1 MRARS
6 ASAAGSASVWGCWL
20 IGAKAQN
27 VDLAHPPA
35 VNQPS
40 QVPTD
45 ETGTL
50 PGQVPQPSLDFP
62 GIFAGV
68 TLGEVYTDNLRVGS
82 RGSKQAGLLT
92 QIRPF
97 VRGAVNRPRFTG
109 VFRYALNGYL
119 YEKPAGHHQLS
130 HDLNAR
136 GTLAVLPQHF
146 FIDGTVRYRQQ
157 IINNQLAAG
166 GGTFFLDNNR
176 ANVGTATLS
185 PYWVQDLGG
194 AGTMMLRYTR
204 GRVVYNRNGI
214 SSEPPNL
221 LNGIPNVTF
230 DAMQFNL
237 KSPSYEA
244 WGWDLGY
251 SEERLD
257 PDSGRRLD
265 FAVANVEGSYR
276 VNDHLR
282 LVAGGGKETKFQ
294 PDGSVDKLG
303 SPFWQAGFQWT
314 TSRDSLRLTVGHR
327 FFGRSYQLSW
337 THQAALLTTNVS
349 YTERPTT
356 YNRQLLGMN
365 FGLGSGSGGGLPPI
379 DINPD
384 IPSLT
389 ERQPYLSK
397 RLSAQATYLMPK
409 GQLQFRV
416 YDESRTFLVEN
427 DRDDRVRGA
436 RLAWDFEL
444 GPRTTLTPSYQWQH
458 YRFRDGQTNNSRIA
472 EVALTHRLN
481 DKNFGSV
488 RLRHRQTGVTAASE
502 GAHGYTVNVL
512 FVQWTHLF

>member
-1 MRARS
+1 MRVL
-6 ASAAGSASVWGCWL
+6 SASVVLSSIVLGGWL
-20 IGAKAQN
+20 TGAKAQN
-27 VDLAHPPA
+27 VDLDNPPA
-35 VNQPS
+35 LNQPS
-40 QVPTD
+40 DVPAD

-62 GIFAGV
+62 GIVAGV
-68 TLGEVYTDNLRVGS
+68 TLGEVYTDNLRVAGP
-82 RGSKQAGLLT
+82 GSKQAGWLT

-97 VRGAVNRPRFTG
+97 VRGAANRPRFTG
-109 VFRYALNGYL
+109 VFHYALNGYL
-119 YEKPAGHHQLS
+119 YEQPAGHHQLS
-130 HDLNAR
+130 NDLNAI
-136 GTLAVLPQHF
+136 GKLAVLPQHF

-157 IINNQLAAG
+157 IINNQLPEG

-176 ANVGTATLS
+176 ANVGAATLS
-185 PYWVQDLGG
+185 PYWVQDLGR
-194 AGTMMLRYTR
+194 AGTMMVRYTR
-204 GRVVYNRNGI
+204 GRVVYNHQGI
-214 SSEPPNL
+214 SGENGNL
-221 LNGIPNVTF
+221 LNGIPDVTF

-237 KSPSYEA
+237 KSPRYA
-244 WGWDLGY
+244 TWGWDLGY

-257 PDSGRRLD
+257 PDSGTRLD

-282 LVAGGGKETKFQ
+282 LLAGGGKETRFQ

-303 SPFWQAGFQWT
+303 SPFWRAGFQWT
-314 TSRDSLRLTVGHR
+314 TSRDSLRLMIGHR
-327 FFGRSYQLSW
+327 FFGRSYELSW

-365 FGLGSGSGGGLPPI
+365 FGFGSGGGLPPI
-379 DINPD
+379 DIRPD
-384 IPSLT
+384 IPSLA

-409 GQLQFRV
+409 SQLQFRV
-416 YDESRTFLVEN
+416 YDESRTFFVET
-427 DRDDRVRGA
+427 DRDERVRGA
-436 RLAWDFEL
+436 RLAWDFQL
-444 GPRTTLTPSYQWQH
+444 GPSTTLVPSYDWQH

-472 EVALTHRLN
+472 EVALMHRLN

-488 RLRHRQTGVTAASE
+488 RLRHRQTGVTAASQ

>member
-1 MRARS
+1 MRVL
-6 ASAAGSASVWGCWL
+6 SASVVLSSMVLGGWL

-27 VDLAHPPA
+27 VDLDNPPA
-35 VNQPS
+35 LNQPS
-40 QVPTD
+40 DVPAD

-50 PGQVPQPSLDFP
+50 PGQVPLPSLDFP
-62 GIFAGV
+62 GIAAGV
-68 TLGEVYTDNLRVGS
+68 TLGEVYTDNLRVAGPA
-82 RGSKQAGLLT
+82 GSKQAGWIT

-97 VRGAVNRPRFTG
+97 VRGAMNRPRFAG

-119 YEKPAGHHQLS
+119 YEQPAGHHQLS
-130 HDLNAR
+130 HDLSAR
-136 GTLAVLPQHF
+136 GKLTVLPQHF
-146 FIDGTVRYRQQ
+146 FIDGTVRYGQQ
-157 IINNQLAAG
+157 IINNQLPGG

-176 ANVGTATLS
+176 ANVGAATLS

-194 AGTMMLRYTR
+194 AGTMMVRYTR
-204 GRVVYNRNGI
+204 GRVVYNHQGI
-214 SSEPPNL
+214 SSENSTL
-221 LNGIPNVTF
+221 LNGSPNVTF
-230 DAMQFNL
+230 DAMQFGL
-237 KSPSYEA
+237 KSRRYET

-257 PDSGRRLD
+257 PDSGGRLD

-276 VNDHLR
+276 VNDRLR
-282 LVAGGGKETKFQ
+282 LLAGGGKETRFR

-303 SPFWQAGFQWT
+303 SPFWQAGLQWT
-314 TSRDSLRLTVGHR
+314 TSRDSLRLMVGHR
-327 FFGRSYQLSW
+327 FFGRSYELSW

-365 FGLGSGSGGGLPPI
+365 FGLDSEGGLPPI
-379 DINPD
+379 AIRPD

-409 GQLQFRV
+409 SQLQFRV
-416 YDESRTFLVEN
+416 YDESRTFFVEN
-427 DRDDRVRGA
+427 EREERVRGA
-436 RLAWDFEL
+436 RLAWDFQL
-444 GPRTTLTPSYQWQH
+444 GPFTTLVPSYRWQH
-458 YRFRDGQTNNSRIA
+458 YRFRDGQTNNRRIA
-472 EVALTHRLN
+472 ELALMHRLN

-488 RLRHRQTGVTAASE
+488 RLRHDRTGVTAASQ

>member
-1 MRARS
+1 MRVLS
-6 ASAAGSASVWGCWL
+6 ASMLLSSMVLGGWL

-27 VDLAHPPA
+27 VDIDSPPA

-40 QVPTD
+40 DMPAN
-45 ETGTL
+45 EAGTL
-50 PGQVPQPSLDFP
+50 PGQVPQPTLDFP
-62 GIFAGV
+62 GIVAGV
-68 TLGEVYTDNLRVGS
+68 TLGEVYTDNLRLGGHQ
-82 RGSKQAGLLT
+82 GSKQAGLLT

-97 VRGAVNRPRFTG
+97 VRGAASRPRFTG

-119 YEKPAGHHQLS
+119 YEEPSGHHQLS

-136 GTLAVLPQHF
+136 GKLAVLPQHF
-146 FIDGTVRYRQQ
+146 FIDGMVRYRQQ
-157 IINNQLAAG
+157 IINNQLPAG

-176 ANVGTATLS
+176 ANVGAATLS
-185 PYWVQDLGG
+185 PYWVQDLGR
-194 AGTMMLRYTR
+194 AGTMMVRYTR
-204 GRVVYNRNGI
+204 GRVVYNQQGI
-214 SSEPPNL
+214 SGENRNL
-221 LNGIPNVTF
+221 LNGIPDVTF
-230 DAMQFNL
+230 DAMQFDV
-237 KSPSYEA
+237 KSPRYET
-244 WGWDLGY
+244 WGWDVGY

-257 PDSGRRLD
+257 PDSGTRLD

-282 LVAGGGKETKFQ
+282 LLAGGGKETRFR

-314 TSRDSLRLTVGHR
+314 TSRDNLRLMIGHR
-327 FFGRSYQLSW
+327 FFGRSYELSW

-365 FGLGSGSGGGLPPI
+365 FGFGSGGGLPPI
-379 DINPD
+379 DIRPD

-409 GQLQFRV
+409 SRLQFRV
-416 YDESRTFLVEN
+416 YDESRTFFVEN
-427 DRDDRVRGA
+427 DRDERVRGA

-444 GPRTTLTPSYQWQH
+444 GPHTTLAPSYRWQH
-458 YRFRDGQTNNSRIA
+458 YRFRDGQANNSRIA
-472 EVALTHRLN
+472 ELALTHRLN

-488 RLRHRQTGVTAASE
+488 RLRHRQTGVTAASQ
-502 GAHGYTVNVL
+502 GAHGYTANVL